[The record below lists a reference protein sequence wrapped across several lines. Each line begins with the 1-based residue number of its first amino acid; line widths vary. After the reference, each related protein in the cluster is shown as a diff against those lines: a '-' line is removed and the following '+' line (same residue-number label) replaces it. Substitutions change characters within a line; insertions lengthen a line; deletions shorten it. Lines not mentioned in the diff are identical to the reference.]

1 MSATRRN
8 AAELLTG
15 AAVIAIAAGFLAYAI
30 AGTGRAGASGY
41 PLKARFD
48 RIDGL
53 AIGADVRLAGVKVG
67 QVTGETIDPQTF
79 QAVVTFSMR
88 NDIKLPKDSSA
99 QVTTA
104 GLLGGSVLSVVP
116 GGATAT
122 IPPGGTVT
130 ITQSA
135 VSLEDLLGKFI
146 FNVSDLTKA
155 VQQKILPT
163 K

>member
-1 MSATRRN
+1 MSGTRRSV
-8 AAELLTG
+8 AELLTG
-15 AAVIAIAAGFLAYAI
+15 AVVIAIAAGFLIYAI
-30 AGTGRAGASGY
+30 AGTGRASANGY
-41 PLKARFD
+41 LLNARFD

-53 AIGADVRLAGVKVG
+53 SIGADVRLAGVKVG
-67 QVTGETIDPQTF
+67 RVINERIDPQTF
-79 QAVVTFSMR
+79 QAIVTFSMQ

-116 GGATAT
+116 GGSNAT

-135 VSLEDLLGKFI
+135 VSLEELLGKFI

-155 VQQKILPT
+155 VQQKILTP